1 MGGMCPSGGANCCP
15 LSRQWY
21 VVVNLKEWA
30 REQGV
35 HPVTAYRWFRE
46 GKLPV
51 PARRA
56 GRLILV
62 DPDPKPVPVSG
73 MVAAYCRVS
82 SAEQK
87 DDLERQ
93 IGRVVAEATGR
104 GLAVGRVVSEVGSGM
119 NGHRPK
125 LTELLSDP
133 AVTVIV
139 VENRERLTR
148 FGFEHLAASMS
159 APVSVASSIGRAPGA
174 FPPGTTG
181 TPSQDAHPAPAPTPS
196 SSPPHTIAYSKGN
209 S

>member
-1 MGGMCPSGGANCCP
+1 MHVAGLASGPHLGTDLDVTVHFHPDPPVGEVLLLRHLLSDGGANCCP

-21 VVVNLKEWA
+21 VVVDLKEWA

-35 HPVTAYRWFRE
+35 HPVTAYRWLRE

-62 DPDPKPVPVSG
+62 DPDPRPVPVG
-73 MVAAYCRVS
+73 GVGAGYCRAS
-82 SAEQK
+82 PADQL

-93 IGRVVAEATGR
+93 VGRVVAEATGR
-104 GLAVGRVVSEVGSGM
+104 GLAVGKVVSEVGSGM
-119 NGHRPK
+119 NGHRRK

-139 VENRERLTR
+139 VE
-148 FGFEHLAASMS
+148 
-159 APVSVASSIGRAPGA
+159 
-174 FPPGTTG
+174 
-181 TPSQDAHPAPAPTPS
+181 HPD
-196 SSPPHTIAYSKGN
+196 
-209 S
+209 

>member
-1 MGGMCPSGGANCCP
+1 M
-15 LSRQWY
+15 
-21 VVVNLKEWA
+21 
-30 REQGV
+30 

-62 DPDPKPVPVSG
+62 DPKPVSVDG

-82 SAEQK
+82 SADQK

-119 NGHRPK
+119 NGHRRK
-125 LTELLSDP
+125 LTKLLSDP

-139 VENRERLTR
+139 VEHRERLTG
-148 FGFEHLAASMS
+148 FGSRASGRVEVGVWAADC
-159 APVSVASSIGRAPGA
+159 RAGCDRD
-174 FPPGTTG
+174 
-181 TPSQDAHPAPAPTPS
+181 Q
-196 SSPPHTIAYSKGN
+196 
-209 S
+209 

>member
-35 HPVTAYRWFRE
+35 HPVMAYRWFRE

-62 DPDPKPVPVSG
+62 DPEPKPVLVGG
-73 MVAAYCRVS
+73 MVAVYCRVS
-82 SAEQK
+82 SVDQT

-93 IGRVVAEATGR
+93 VGRVVAGATGR
-104 GLAVGRVVSEVGSGM
+104 GLAVGRVASEVGSGM
-119 NGHRPK
+119 NGHRRT
-125 LTELLSDP
+125 LTKLLSGP

-139 VENRERLTR
+139 V
-148 FGFEHLAASMS
+148 G
-159 APVSVASSIGRAPGA
+159 
-174 FPPGTTG
+174 
-181 TPSQDAHPAPAPTPS
+181 DPAR
-196 SSPPHTIAYSKGN
+196 
-209 S
+209 